1 MAQISSV
8 TSESLQ
14 AKIRQLLPS
23 QQGFGEDLQASN
35 VILPVVDLTETAQ
48 GSVLPANLQQAI
60 NYGGATVFD
69 SNGSTVT
76 IASTGGFYRLF
87 GNASARQASG
97 SDVKAQ
103 ILLNNGSSD
112 KIVWQMSVDALST
125 TVGYTANVDVIVFL
139 RSTDSLKI
147 STSLNSAFFVGS
159 VYQIADINGNL
170 SNPTGFTFE

>member
-1 MAQISSV
+1 M
-8 TSESLQ
+8 
-14 AKIRQLLPS
+14 
-23 QQGFGEDLQASN
+23 
-35 VILPVVDLTETAQ
+35 
-48 GSVLPANLQQAI
+48 
-60 NYGGATVFD
+60 
-69 SNGSTVT
+69 
-76 IASTGGFYRLF
+76 
-87 GNASARQASG
+87 
-97 SDVKAQ
+97 
-103 ILLNNGSSD
+103 LNNGSSD